1 MAGLDPMRGLAFRGG
16 AAAAAMMTLLLTA
29 CALEPE
35 RQSAA
40 EARPQAQLTAR
51 QVLAPVPPPVTST
64 AAQSAS
70 RPANA
75 RGDGGKIA
83 EIYPATGG
91 TIDPAAIG
99 SGAATARRGD
109 ITLNFTDADV
119 RQVAQV
125 VLRDLLGVNYVID
138 PDVRGTVSVET
149 GRPLARRDLIPVL
162 ESILE
167 TVNAAL
173 VRNAGVYRITTV
185 ARAPGGGDSL
195 QLGADGRGFAVSVYP
210 LAYIGAEE
218 MARIVAPLLPDGRVV
233 RADASRGLITVAGT
247 GREQK
252 LVAEAIEIFD
262 VDQMAGTSVLLESL
276 TNVEVNTLVFELDN
290 VFGGLQKG
298 PLAGLVRVIPVERMN
313 AVMVISKQP
322 QYLDQ
327 ARNWIAR
334 LDRTRN
340 AKARRLFVYYAQN
353 GKAVDLAQT
362 LRGILDAGDDGAT
375 PVTGVSLAP
384 VLAAAA
390 ESTAETATDGALPT
404 PPAAKAEDVAVRIMA
419 DEPNNAVLVLAT
431 PAEYDL
437 IEEVLVKLDIQP
449 LQVLIEATII
459 EITLRDQLRF
469 GLQYF
474 IRSGGLGITDTGS
487 TVLSRGTSSLI
498 QSALPGFSFTLADTD
513 QARAI
518 VDTLSQLTELK
529 VVSSPQVMV
538 LDNQPAKLH
547 VGDQVPIITQSS
559 ISNITDDSRTVNA
572 VEYRDTGV
580 TLEVTPRINA
590 SGLVTLEIAQEVS
603 DVVETDTSGID
614 SPTIQQRQILST
626 VAIAGG
632 QTVALGGLIRESS
645 NDSRSG
651 VPFLVDLPV
660 VGPLFGDSAADLNR
674 TELLVL
680 LTPSVVRNQREAYDL
695 TASLRNRYQALLDLE
710 RDGVRQPRRFGD
722 APEIRLFD

>member
-1 MAGLDPMRGLAFRGG
+1 MRGLAFRGG
-16 AAAAAMMTLLLTA
+16 VAAAAVALLLSA
-29 CALEPE
+29 CAREPE
-35 RQSAA
+35 RQTAV
-40 EARPQAQLTAR
+40 EAPQQAPSTGR
-51 QVLAPVPPPVTST
+51 QILAPVPPPVTPPQPAQT
-64 AAQSAS
+64 AP
-70 RPANA
+70 RPDNQRADN
-75 RGDGGKIA
+75 GKIA

-91 TIDPAAIG
+91 IIDPAAVG
-99 SGAATARRGD
+99 SAAASARRGD

-138 PDVRGTVSVET
+138 PEVRGTVSVET
-149 GRPLARRDLIPVL
+149 GRPLARQDLIPVL

-195 QLGADGRGFAVSVYP
+195 QLGANGRGFAVSVYP

-218 MARIVAPLLPDGRVV
+218 MARIVAPLLPEGRIV
-233 RADASRGLITVAGT
+233 RADSSRGLITVAGT

-262 VDQMAGTSVLLESL
+262 VDQMADTSVLLESL

-298 PLAGLVRVIPVERMN
+298 PLAGLVRVIPIERMN
-313 AVMVISKQP
+313 AIMVISKQP

-362 LRGILDAGDDGAT
+362 LSGIFDTGEDGAT

-390 ESTAETATDGALPT
+390 AAEAGSEAASDGTLPT
-404 PPAAKAEDVAVRIMA
+404 PPAVKADNVAVRIMA

-431 PAEYDL
+431 PAEYDI

-459 EITLRDQLRF
+459 EIRLRDQLRF

-474 IRSGGLGITDTGS
+474 IKSGGLGITDTGS
-487 TVLSRGTSSLI
+487 TVLSRGVNSLL
-498 QSALPGFSFTLADTD
+498 QPNFPGFAFTLADTD

-518 VDTLSQLTELK
+518 LDTLSQLTEVK

-559 ISNITDDSRTVNA
+559 ISNVTDDSRTVNA

-722 APEIRLFD
+722 APEIKLFD

>member
-1 MAGLDPMRGLAFRGG
+1 M
-16 AAAAAMMTLLLTA
+16 AAAVALLLTA
-29 CALEPE
+29 CAREPE
-35 RQSAA
+35 RQSQV
-40 EARPQAQLTAR
+40 EAPPPVQTPAR
-51 QVLAPVPPPVTST
+51 QVLAPVPPPVTPPP
-64 AAQSAS
+64 AQPVS
-70 RPANA
+70 RPGNE
-75 RGDGGKIA
+75 RIDDGKIA

-91 TIDPAAIG
+91 TIDPAAVG

-149 GRPLARRDLIPVL
+149 GRPLARQDLIPVL

-173 VRNAGVYRITTV
+173 VRNAGVYRVTTV
-185 ARAPGGGDSL
+185 ARAPGSGDSL

-210 LAYIGAEE
+210 LAYIGADE
-218 MARIVAPLLPDGRVV
+218 MAKIVAPLLPDGRVV
-233 RADASRGLITVAGT
+233 RADSSRGLITVAGT

-276 TNVEVNTLVFELDN
+276 SNVEVNTLVFELDN

-313 AVMVISKQP
+313 AIMVISKQP
-322 QYLDQ
+322 RYLDQ

-362 LRGILDAGDDGAT
+362 LRGIFDAGDGGET

-390 ESTAETATDGALPT
+390 AAEADAAPAGDGALPT
-404 PPAAKAEDVAVRIMA
+404 PPAAKAENVAVRIMA

-431 PAEYDL
+431 PAEYDI

-459 EITLRDQLRF
+459 EIRLRDQLRF

-474 IRSGGLGITDTGS
+474 IKSGGLGITDTGS
-487 TVLSRGTSSLI
+487 TVLTRGTSSLI
-498 QSALPGFSFTLADTD
+498 QSAFPGFSFTLADTD

-518 VDTLSQLTELK
+518 LDTLSQLTEVK

>member
-1 MAGLDPMRGLAFRGG
+1 
-16 AAAAAMMTLLLTA
+16 MTLLLTA

-40 EARPQAQLTAR
+40 DAQPQAQPTGR
-51 QVLAPVPPPVTST
+51 QVLAPVPPPVTPP
-64 AAQSAS
+64 AAQTVP
-70 RPANA
+70 RPANQRA
-75 RGDGGKIA
+75 DDGKIA

-149 GRPLARRDLIPVL
+149 GRPLARQDLIPVL

-173 VRNAGVYRITTV
+173 VRNAGVYRITSV
-185 ARAPGGGDSL
+185 ARAPGSGDSL

-218 MARIVAPLLPDGRVV
+218 MARIVAPLLPEGRVV
-233 RADASRGLITVAGT
+233 RADSSRGLITVAGT

-276 TNVEVNTLVFELDN
+276 SNVEVNTLVFELDN

-362 LRGILDAGDDGAT
+362 LRGIFDAGEDGAT

-390 ESTAETATDGALPT
+390 AESNADTATDDGALPT

-431 PAEYDL
+431 PAEYDI

-459 EITLRDQLRF
+459 EIRLRDQLRF

-474 IRSGGLGITDTGS
+474 IKSGGLGITDTGN
-487 TVLSRGTSSLI
+487 TVLTRGTSSLI

-518 VDTLSQLTELK
+518 LDTLSQLTEVK

-603 DVVETDTSGID
+603 DVVATDTSGID

-645 NDSRSG
+645 NDTRSG

-660 VGPLFGDSAADLNR
+660 VGPLFGDSEADLNR

-722 APEIRLFD
+722 APEIKLFD

>member
-1 MAGLDPMRGLAFRGG
+1 MAGLNPMRGLAFRGG
-16 AAAAAMMTLLLTA
+16 VAAAAMTLLLTA

-40 EARPQAQLTAR
+40 EAQPTAQTTGR
-51 QVLAPVPPPVTST
+51 QVLAPVPPPVTPP
-64 AAQSAS
+64 AAQTVP
-70 RPANA
+70 RPANQRA
-75 RGDGGKIA
+75 DDGKIA

-91 TIDPAAIG
+91 TIDPAGIG

-149 GRPLARRDLIPVL
+149 GRPLARQDLIPVL

-233 RADASRGLITVAGT
+233 RADSSRGLITVAGT
-247 GREQK
+247 GREQR

-276 TNVEVNTLVFELDN
+276 SNVEVNTLVFELDN

-362 LRGILDAGDDGAT
+362 LRGIFDAGDDGAT

-390 ESTAETATDGALPT
+390 AEEGAETATDAALPT
-404 PPAAKAEDVAVRIMA
+404 PPGAKAENVAVRIMA
-419 DEPNNAVLVLAT
+419 DEPNNAVLVLST
-431 PAEYDL
+431 PAEYDI

-474 IRSGGLGITDTGS
+474 IKSGGLGITDTGN
-487 TVLSRGTSSLI
+487 TVLTRGTSSLI
-498 QSALPGFSFTLADTD
+498 QSAFPGFSFTLADTD

-645 NDSRSG
+645 NDTRSG

-660 VGPLFGDSAADLNR
+660 VGPLFGDSTADLNR

-722 APEIRLFD
+722 APEIKLFD